1 MPPTLSRREK
11 WAYGSGDLSFSL
23 VTTIVGAYFAIF
35 LTDLVGVPA
44 VVAALV
50 IFAGTTWDYINDPIA
65 GYLSDRTRSR
75 WGRRRPFLLF
85 GAVPLTLA
93 FTLMWWRPPINGTI
107 ALGVYFSLIYIVYEL
122 AATFAYMPY
131 LALTPELTA
140 DYDERTSL
148 MSIRAFFSIFGS
160 LVAFTV
166 PLLIVGGFH
175 PENAGRVLLMG
186 AVFGIFSVVP
196 LWLVFFGTREREEF
210 MRRPPKGIR
219 ESIRAVRN
227 NRPFLFG
234 LVIYLFT
241 WVTIAII
248 QMIMLYFIKYVVRQ
262 ETQSDLIMAT
272 IFVVAMIA
280 LPMWEWISRRWNKRR
295 AYIAGIAFLAVVLL
309 ALSSLSPSTS
319 LTVILGLCV
328 LAGIGVSAAHVI
340 PWSILPDAIEYGEL
354 QTGERHEGMFYSLIT
369 LVQKIAVS
377 IALPMALLI
386 LDWSGYI
393 PNSAVQPESA
403 VNGIRL
409 IAGPIP
415 AVLMA
420 LGILFAFLYPLG
432 RENYSA
438 IARQLEAR
446 RKSGITTLPKDPP

>member
-1 MPPTLSRREK
+1 
-11 WAYGSGDLSFSL
+11 
-23 VTTIVGAYFAIF
+23 
-35 LTDLVGVPA
+35 
-44 VVAALV
+44 
-50 IFAGTTWDYINDPIA
+50 
-65 GYLSDRTRSR
+65 
-75 WGRRRPFLLF
+75 
-85 GAVPLTLA
+85 
-93 FTLMWWRPPINGTI
+93 
-107 ALGVYFSLIYIVYEL
+107 
-122 AATFAYMPY
+122 
-131 LALTPELTA
+131 
-140 DYDERTSL
+140 
-148 MSIRAFFSIFGS
+148 
-160 LVAFTV
+160 
-166 PLLIVGGFH
+166 
-175 PENAGRVLLMG
+175 
-186 AVFGIFSVVP
+186 
-196 LWLVFFGTREREEF
+196 
-210 MRRPPKGIR
+210 
-219 ESIRAVRN
+219 
-227 NRPFLFG
+227 
-234 LVIYLFT
+234 
-241 WVTIAII
+241 
-248 QMIMLYFIKYVVRQ
+248 MLYYIKHVVQQ

-272 IFVVAMIA
+272 IFVVAMFA

-295 AYIAGIAFLAVVLL
+295 AYIAGIAFLAAVLL
-309 ALSSLSPSTS
+309 ALSSLSPSSS
-319 LTVILGLCV
+319 LTVILVLCV

-354 QTGERHEGMFYSLIT
+354 HTGERHEGMFYSLIT

-386 LDWSGYI
+386 LDRSGYI